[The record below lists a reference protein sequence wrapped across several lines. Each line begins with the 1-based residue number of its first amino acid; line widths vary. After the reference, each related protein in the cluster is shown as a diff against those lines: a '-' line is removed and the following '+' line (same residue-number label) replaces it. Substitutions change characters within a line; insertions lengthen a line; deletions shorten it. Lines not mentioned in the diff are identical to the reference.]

1 MEPNAETFA
10 GLIAPMS
17 FADFLAGYWEKTFLH
32 LQGSDPSR
40 FSKYFSMTDVDTWLT
55 SAQGNLYISSPQG
68 SDLDTEKVDP
78 RAVTLSVAYTAF
90 SRGSLLVL
98 KPMTGWPRLQG
109 LLKALGREL
118 NAEIEVEAHLAPQGS
133 KVFPPFVAGHD
144 VLVLQVEGERIWQLH
159 EFELLQVNPVQK
171 RNMIFPEAWYGRTKT
186 PVLAEVCLKPGDLL
200 FIPHGMGHHAVAE
213 NGACL
218 HLEFSIKPLY
228 WVDFLK
234 IAAEC
239 AALHSQ
245 DLRRA
250 LPPGFVEDPA
260 LCESMRQTFEHVMKT
275 FQEKA
280 SFDEVVAVAKRN
292 RIAAQRFP
300 ADGHFAQVATVGE
313 LAADSVVERRPDILC
328 YVEDVV
334 DTLRNQRSAIFFG
347 NEHVSTPPRVRRS
360 LEFIRDHPRF
370 RIADIPG
377 LDEKGQLALVRRLLV
392 EGLLRRV
399 PAAEQVEQPK
409 PPVPVST

>member
-1 MEPNAETFA
+1 MELNAETFA
-10 GLIAPMS
+10 ELIAPMS
-17 FADFLAGYWEKTFLH
+17 FADFVEGYWEKTFLH

-40 FSKYFSMTDVDTWLT
+40 FSKYFSTSDVDRWLM
-55 SAQGNLYISSPQG
+55 SGEGNLYISSPQG
-68 SDLDTEKVDP
+68 SELDTQKVDP
-78 RAVTLSVAYTAF
+78 RGVTLSVAYTAF
-90 SRGSLLVL
+90 TKGSLLVL
-98 KPMTGWPRLQG
+98 KPMTGWPPLQG
-109 LLKALGREL
+109 LVKALGKEL
-118 NAEIEVEAHLAPQGS
+118 NAEVEVEGHLAPQGS
-133 KVFPPFVAGHD
+133 KLFPPFVAGHD

-171 RNMIFPEAWYGRTKT
+171 RNMVFPSEWYGRTKK

-218 HLEFSIKPLY
+218 HLEFSIKSLY
-228 WVDFLK
+228 WVDLLK

-260 LCESMRQTFEHVMKT
+260 LCERMRQTFEQVMKT

-280 SFDEVVAVAKRN
+280 SFDEVAAVAKRN
-292 RIAAQRFP
+292 RIATQRYP
-300 ADGHFAQVATVGE
+300 VDGHFAQLPKLGE
-313 LAADSVVERRPDILC
+313 LAADSVVERRRDILC
-328 YVEDVV
+328 FVEDVV
-334 DTLRNQRSAIFFG
+334 DTLRNPRSAIFFG

-360 LEFIRDHPRF
+360 LEFIRDQPRF
-370 RIADIPG
+370 RVSEVPG
-377 LDEKGQLALVRRLLV
+377 LDEKGQLALVRRLIV
-392 EGLLRRV
+392 EGLLRVV
-399 PAAEQVEQPK
+399 PAEERVEQPE
-409 PPVPVST
+409 PAVRVST